1 MNVSKIG
8 VIHLNQI
15 GDLLFSLPLLKALR
29 DAFPNAVIHSIL
41 RRNLIDLLSGS
52 PYVDSI
58 VVRGKT
64 LSDTFQLLRNIR
76 KEHYDLLITLSSSEA
91 CLTLTALSKANTK
104 AGFSHFPLDLFLDIK
119 EHIEGHNSWLNNR
132 KLLDRLQVRVTK
144 NDYVGLLNIG
154 TEKPTCV
161 DSNGRYA
168 VISPGASR
176 RRQMKTWDNRNFARL
191 ITLLYK
197 QFGLTP
203 VLIGG
208 MDNRENNKHIIQLV
222 RAESPIADIANLTE
236 DNLRTISLVVKQAEL
251 FVGID
256 SGFMHVAS
264 SLDIPVVALFGPTD
278 PFYVGPQNQQ
288 SIVVRNENLDCIPC
302 YLKNCEHR
310 NCMKN
315 LTVEAVFNAC
325 KTLLS
330 QEKNTPT
337 SSDQQPESF

>member
-1 MNVSKIG
+1 MNPVKIG

-29 DAFPNAVIHSIL
+29 DAYPKAVIHSIL
-41 RRNLIDLLSGS
+41 RRNLIDLLSDS

-58 VVRGKT
+58 VERGKT
-64 LSDTFQLLRNIR
+64 LKGTFQLLRNIR
-76 KEHYDLLITLSSSEA
+76 NQQYDLLITLSSSEA
-91 CLTLTALSKANTK
+91 CLTLAALSGANIK
-104 AGFSHFPLDLFLDIK
+104 AGFSHFPMDLFLDIK
-119 EHIEGHNSWLNNR
+119 EDIEGHNSWLNNR
-132 KLLDRLQVRVTK
+132 KLLDRLKIKVIK
-144 NDYVGLLNIG
+144 NDYVGLLNLNSEMSHSVAPKG
-154 TEKPTCV
+154 KYV
-161 DSNGRYA
+161 

-176 RRQMKTWDNRNFARL
+176 RRQMKTWDNTNFARL
-191 ITLLYK
+191 ILLLHK

-208 MDNRENNKHIIQLV
+208 TDNREDNKHIIDMV
-222 RAESPIADIANLTE
+222 TEEGTIASIYNLTE
-236 DNLRTISLVVKQAEL
+236 ESLHSIALVIKQAQL

-278 PFYVGPQNQQ
+278 PFYVGPQNQR
-288 SIVVRNENLDCIPC
+288 SIVVRDEAHDCIPC

-315 LTVEAVFNAC
+315 LSVETVFNAS
-325 KTLLS
+325 KKLLTHE
-330 QEKNTPT
+330 QNTF
-337 SSDQQPESF
+337 SI

>member
-1 MNVSKIG
+1 MNLAKIG

-15 GDLLFSLPLLKALR
+15 GDLVFSLPLLKALR
-29 DAFPNAVIHSIL
+29 DAYPKAVIHSIL
-41 RRNLIDLLSGS
+41 RHNLVDLLADS

-58 VVRGKT
+58 LVRGKT
-64 LSDTFQLLRNIR
+64 LAATFQLLRNIR
-76 KEHYDLLITLSSSEA
+76 QEYYDLLITLSTSEA
-91 CLTLTALSKANTK
+91 CLTLTAFSKANTK

-144 NDYVGLLNIG
+144 NDYVGLLNFG
-154 TEKPTCV
+154 TEKPEGV
-161 DSNGRYA
+161 APEGRY
-168 VISPGASR
+168 VIISPGASR
-176 RRQMKTWDNRNFARL
+176 RRQMKAWDNLSFARL

-208 MDNRENNKHIIQLV
+208 MDNQESNKHIIQLV
-222 RAESPIADIANLTE
+222 TAESPISGMVNLTE
-236 DNLRTISLVVKQAEL
+236 ESLRTISLVIKQAEL

-278 PFYVGPQNQQ
+278 PYYVGPQNQR
-288 SIVVRNENLDCIPC
+288 SIVVRNEALDCIPC

-310 NCMKN
+310 NCMNN
-315 LTVEAVFNAC
+315 LTVDTVFNAC
-325 KTLLS
+325 KTLLTKD
-330 QEKNTPT
+330 KNLN
-337 SSDQQPESF
+337 S